1 MITVV
6 NIRYRLPGSY
16 EYCGRENNRSFRFRL
31 PASPLANPFKLRDEA
46 DRDRVLARYRQWF
59 YSQIE
64 DGAPDVADELAR
76 LLNLAKVG
84 DLALGCYCAPK
95 SCHCDVIRDFLLD
108 TIVFRGG

>member
-6 NIRYRLPGSY
+6 NIKHFRGQF
-16 EYCGRENNRSFRFRL
+16 EYCGRENHSFGRS
-31 PASPLANPFKLRDEA
+31 ASPLANPFKLRDEA
-46 DRDRVLARYRQWF
+46 DRERVLARYRRWF

-76 LLNLAKVG
+76 LLNLAKAG
-84 DLALGCYCAPK
+84 DLALGCYCFPK
-95 SCHCDVIRDFLLD
+95 SCHCAVLREFLLD